1 MDESRALERLQAIV
15 ALLDEYG
22 KVYDARWAGAGFGDT
37 RDDLHPRLV
46 GLEDQVRRQVRLA
59 SDIASAMGERE
70 LASRVSEHAEGTY
83 GGHPWQQARKAILEL
98 DAILDQREELAAI
111 VGPTGPQ
118 LSVNAMHPGIWS
130 AAAALW
136 DDGHPC
142 QAVQTAGQALEGLL
156 QVHAGAGV
164 TGERLAGL
172 FSTSPPTSTSPR
184 LRFRGLDEGTP
195 TWKSV
200 HEGAAGLVRGAMM
213 AVRNLVSHAGWADPP
228 EDRALEMLAVM
239 SYVAHLADSCDLATV

>member
-1 MDESRALERLQAIV
+1 M
-15 ALLDEYG
+15 DEYG

-46 GLEDQVRRQVRLA
+46 ELEDQVRRQARLA

-70 LASRVSEHAEGTY
+70 LASRVSEHAEGAY
-83 GGHPWQQARKAILEL
+83 GGHPWQQARKAVLEL
-98 DAILDQREELAAI
+98 EASSTSGKSSQQSLDRLDRSSACT
-111 VGPTGPQ
+111 PC
-118 LSVNAMHPGIWS
+118 NPGIWS

-136 DDGHPC
+136 DDGHPR
-142 QAVQTAGQALEGLL
+142 QAVQTAGQALEGRL

-184 LRFRGLDEGTP
+184 LLFE
-195 TWKSV
+195 
-200 HEGAAGLVRGAMM
+200 
-213 AVRNLVSHAGWADPP
+213 VSMK
-228 EDRALEMLAVM
+228 ALLPGNRSTRELQVC
-239 SYVAHLADSCDLATV
+239 SRSHDGGP